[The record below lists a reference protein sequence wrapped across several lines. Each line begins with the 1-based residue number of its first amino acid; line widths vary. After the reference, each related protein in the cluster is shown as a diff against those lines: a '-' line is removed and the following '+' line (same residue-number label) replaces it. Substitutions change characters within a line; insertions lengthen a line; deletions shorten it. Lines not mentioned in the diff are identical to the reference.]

1 MQRRVN
7 ALEGLNPEDQLA
19 WLLLRVVAELSPCTE
34 RSLLERILGSALLS
48 RQASNS
54 HTRELVCSAL
64 IKLNELTF
72 IRFTNAQIA
81 ITNQGRQFLDE
92 LPAGGL
98 GGQSAET
105 SESWGYT
112 SGTINRALR
121 APPWTLYIA
130 PLREFVATLLA
141 RCIPV
146 LNRLC
151 QNRLGGTGGNMPQS
165 LLISG
170 VRARDVAFEAWKRKV
185 AATFG
190 SRAAWLKTVRHTS
203 AQAAANIF
211 VNWRPQSGAALWK
224 NGKVR
229 YLSLRNRL
237 AGANRFVIFAGVVML
252 IALSTAG
259 SVALLSGKRI
269 ERARE
274 AAIASSRASPL
285 VWFYDVRNH
294 PKRSIFVKR
303 NFSGATRI
311 EGISI
316 RGENASDQFL
326 TAVQATLISDTGK
339 EMKLTVSAA
348 GSRRAQ
354 ADAYDVPSRSEFSLE
369 HGIQLDTSGQQAGM
383 LAEEFLSKYGGM
395 IFTFRYTVGGVQRT
409 LIDYFSPSRLKT
421 ELVEA
426 KNAEVSH

>member
-7 ALEGLNPEDQLA
+7 ALEGLNREDQLA

-81 ITNQGRQFLDE
+81 ITDQGRQFLDE
-92 LPAGGL
+92 LPVRRL
-98 GGQSAET
+98 DGQSAET
-105 SESWGYT
+105 SQSWGYT
-112 SGTINRALR
+112 SGAINRALR
-121 APPWTLYIA
+121 VLPWTLFIA

-151 QNRLGGTGGNMPQS
+151 QNRLGGTGANMPQS
-165 LLISG
+165 LLMSG
-170 VRARDVAFEAWKRKV
+170 VRARDIAFQVWERKV

-190 SRAAWLKTVRHTS
+190 SRAAWLTTVCHTS
-203 AQAAANIF
+203 AHTAANML
-211 VNWRPQSGAALWK
+211 VNWRPQSGPALWK
-224 NGKVR
+224 NGKVH

-237 AGANRFVIFAGVVML
+237 AGVNRFVIFAGIVLL

-269 ERARE
+269 ESTRE
-274 AAIASSRASPL
+274 VAIASSRASPL

-348 GSRRAQ
+348 GSRQAQ
-354 ADAYDVPSRSEFSLE
+354 ADAYDVPSQSEFSLE
-369 HGIQLDTSGQQAGM
+369 YGIQLDTSGQQAGM
-383 LAEEFLSKYGGM
+383 PAEEFLSKYGGM

-426 KNAEVSH
+426 KSAEASH

>member
-7 ALEGLNPEDQLA
+7 ALEGLNREDQLA

-81 ITNQGRQFLDE
+81 ITDQGRQFLDE
-92 LPAGGL
+92 LPVRRL
-98 GGQSAET
+98 DGQSAET
-105 SESWGYT
+105 SQSWGYT
-112 SGTINRALR
+112 SGAINRALR
-121 APPWTLYIA
+121 VLPWTLFIA

-151 QNRLGGTGGNMPQS
+151 QNRLGGTGANMPQS
-165 LLISG
+165 LLMSG
-170 VRARDVAFEAWKRKV
+170 VRARDIAFQVWERKV

-190 SRAAWLKTVRHTS
+190 SRAAWLTTVCHTS
-203 AQAAANIF
+203 AHTAANML
-211 VNWRPQSGAALWK
+211 VNWRPQSGPALWK
-224 NGKVR
+224 NGKVH

-237 AGANRFVIFAGVVML
+237 AGVNRFVIFAGIVLL

-269 ERARE
+269 ESTRE
-274 AAIASSRASPL
+274 VAIASSRASPL
-285 VWFYDVRNH
+285 VWFYNVRNH

-348 GSRRAQ
+348 GSRQAQ
-354 ADAYDVPSRSEFSLE
+354 ADAYDVPSQSEFSLE
-369 HGIQLDTSGQQAGM
+369 YGIQLDTSGQQAGM
-383 LAEEFLSKYGGM
+383 PAEEFLSKYGGM

-421 ELVEA
+421 EFVEA
-426 KNAEVSH
+426 KSAEASH

>member
-7 ALEGLNPEDQLA
+7 ALEGLNREDQLA

-81 ITNQGRQFLDE
+81 ITDQGRQFLDE
-92 LPAGGL
+92 LPVRRL
-98 GGQSAET
+98 DGQSAET
-105 SESWGYT
+105 SQSWGYT
-112 SGTINRALR
+112 SGAINRALR
-121 APPWTLYIA
+121 VLPWTLFIA

-151 QNRLGGTGGNMPQS
+151 QNGLGGTGANMPQS
-165 LLISG
+165 LLMSG
-170 VRARDVAFEAWKRKV
+170 VRARDIAFQVWERKV

-190 SRAAWLKTVRHTS
+190 SRAAWLTTVCHTS
-203 AQAAANIF
+203 AHTAANML
-211 VNWRPQSGAALWK
+211 VNWRPQSGPALWK
-224 NGKVR
+224 NGKVH

-237 AGANRFVIFAGVVML
+237 AGVNRFVIFAGIVLL

-269 ERARE
+269 ESTRE
-274 AAIASSRASPL
+274 VAIASSRASPL

-339 EMKLTVSAA
+339 EMKLTVNAA
-348 GSRRAQ
+348 GSRQAQ
-354 ADAYDVPSRSEFSLE
+354 ADAYDVPSQSEFSLE
-369 HGIQLDTSGQQAGM
+369 YGIQLDTSGQQAGM
-383 LAEEFLSKYGGM
+383 PAEEFLSKYGGM

-426 KNAEVSH
+426 KSAEASH

>member
-34 RSLLERILGSALLS
+34 RSLLDRILGSALLS

-72 IRFTNAQIA
+72 IRFTNARIA
-81 ITNQGRQFLDE
+81 ITDQGRQFLDE

-185 AATFG
+185 AAIWVQSSVAQNG
-190 SRAAWLKTVRHTS
+190 PPYKRASSSQYSRELVAPERGRALEERESPLPIPPQPARWCKPLCHFCRRCH
-203 AQAAANIF
+203 AD
-211 VNWRPQSGAALWK
+211 RPVHSWVSCSPFRQTYRERRRGCDSEFT
-224 NGKVR
+224 R
-229 YLSLRNRL
+229 ISLSLVL
-237 AGANRFVIFAGVVML
+237 
-252 IALSTAG
+252 
-259 SVALLSGKRI
+259 
-269 ERARE
+269 
-274 AAIASSRASPL
+274 
-285 VWFYDVRNH
+285 
-294 PKRSIFVKR
+294 
-303 NFSGATRI
+303 
-311 EGISI
+311 
-316 RGENASDQFL
+316 
-326 TAVQATLISDTGK
+326 
-339 EMKLTVSAA
+339 
-348 GSRRAQ
+348 
-354 ADAYDVPSRSEFSLE
+354 
-369 HGIQLDTSGQQAGM
+369 
-383 LAEEFLSKYGGM
+383 
-395 IFTFRYTVGGVQRT
+395 
-409 LIDYFSPSRLKT
+409 
-421 ELVEA
+421 
-426 KNAEVSH
+426 

>member
-1 MQRRVN
+1 M
-7 ALEGLNPEDQLA
+7 
-19 WLLLRVVAELSPCTE
+19 LRSK
-34 RSLLERILGSALLS
+34 LGSAKS
-48 RQASNS
+48 
-54 HTRELVCSAL
+54 
-64 IKLNELTF
+64 
-72 IRFTNAQIA
+72 
-81 ITNQGRQFLDE
+81 
-92 LPAGGL
+92 
-98 GGQSAET
+98 
-105 SESWGYT
+105 
-112 SGTINRALR
+112 LR
-121 APPWTLYIA
+121 
-130 PLREFVATLLA
+130 
-141 RCIPV
+141 
-146 LNRLC
+146 
-151 QNRLGGTGGNMPQS
+151 
-165 LLISG
+165 
-170 VRARDVAFEAWKRKV
+170 
-185 AATFG
+185 FG

-203 AQAAANIF
+203 AQAAANIL

-269 ERARE
+269 QSAGE

-383 LAEEFLSKYGGM
+383 PAEEFLSKYGGM

-426 KNAEVSH
+426 KSAEVSH